1 MTSVPA
7 PIDPRIDPRID
18 TPSGVRV
25 NARVDPRVGTRAGAG
40 DSRIR
45 RHWYAPLFIALLAC
59 LATSAF
65 ASQPHP
71 AVVEICLESKRP
83 APMCECAARRLAA
96 EFPDQADAYA
106 EVANRYL
113 SNRRDGL
120 RRRDAWSQAVEM
132 VGTRGDR
139 SSDTFADAIDR
150 VSAAHQAAMLACGRS

>member
-1 MTSVPA
+1 MTSKPSPV
-7 PIDPRIDPRID
+7 DPRIG
-18 TPSGVRV
+18 TPVR
-25 NARVDPRVGTRAGAG
+25 AR

-45 RHWYAPLFIALLAC
+45 RHRYARFVVALLAC
-59 LATSAF
+59 LGTSAF
-65 ASQPHP
+65 GSQPHP

-83 APMCECAARRLAA
+83 APMCECAARNLAA

-120 RRRDAWSQAVEM
+120 RRRDAWSQAVAI

-139 SSDTFADAIDR
+139 SPDTFANDIDR